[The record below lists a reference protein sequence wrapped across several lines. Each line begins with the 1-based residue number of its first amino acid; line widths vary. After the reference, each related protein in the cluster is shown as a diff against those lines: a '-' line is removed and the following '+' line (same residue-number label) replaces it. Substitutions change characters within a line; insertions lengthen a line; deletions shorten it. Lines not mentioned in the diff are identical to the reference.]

1 MPVARCLGAV
11 TIDNVRGYILK
22 GSVDAE
28 RILVIKTEDIELLY
42 SLVKRMGRMRDERL
56 KQLGRALEGELNG
69 K

>member
-11 TIDNVRGYILK
+11 TIDSVRGYILK